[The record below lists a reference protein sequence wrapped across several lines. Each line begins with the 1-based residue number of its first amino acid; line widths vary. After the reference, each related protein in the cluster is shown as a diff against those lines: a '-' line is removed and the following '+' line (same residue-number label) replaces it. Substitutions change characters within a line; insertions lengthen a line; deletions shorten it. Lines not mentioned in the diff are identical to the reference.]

1 MWSYGND
8 YTTGVLYYDKSWQW
22 LIGSFVDDH
31 RITQS
36 VHADCRFLNLCT
48 RSESGGSILLSEVS
62 SDVSVHMS
70 VMAAGGGEEEEEEI
84 DTNHSLTER
93 T

>member
-1 MWSYGND
+1 
-8 YTTGVLYYDKSWQW
+8 
-22 LIGSFVDDH
+22 
-31 RITQS
+31 
-36 VHADCRFLNLCT
+36 
-48 RSESGGSILLSEVS
+48 
-62 SDVSVHMS
+62 MS

>member
-1 MWSYGND
+1 MSP
-8 YTTGVLYYDKSWQW
+8 
-22 LIGSFVDDH
+22 IGSFVDDH